1 MGQGA
6 CGGYLRRDQIVS
18 LTKRSYVTDRN
29 HNTMTAELRKIAELE
44 EKLLQKENE
53 IAGLQVS
60 KGQGQG

>member
-1 MGQGA
+1 
-6 CGGYLRRDQIVS
+6 
-18 LTKRSYVTDRN
+18 
-29 HNTMTAELRKIAELE
+29 MTAELRKIAELE